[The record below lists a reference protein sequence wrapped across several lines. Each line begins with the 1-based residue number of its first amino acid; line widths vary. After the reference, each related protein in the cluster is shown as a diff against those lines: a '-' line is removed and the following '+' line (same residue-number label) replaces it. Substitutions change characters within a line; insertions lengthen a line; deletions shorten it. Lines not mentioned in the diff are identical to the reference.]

1 MYCSLDDIQKQ
12 VSKDT
17 LIQLTDDNQV
27 GEVDSIIVEEAI
39 LYSETLINGY
49 LRGRYTLPIVN
60 IALAA
65 EPPDILKI
73 LAVDLSIYRLYSRR
87 FQTDTPDSISEKY
100 KNSIKILE
108 QIQKGI
114 ISLGIELAGSPP
126 KLGEYRTNKTFEER
140 IFSKQVL
147 NEY

>member
-1 MYCSLDDIQKQ
+1 MYCQIEDIQKQ
-12 VSKDT
+12 VSKDA
-17 LIQLTDDNQV
+17 LIQLTDDNQL
-27 GEVDSIIVEEAI
+27 GHIDSIIVEEAI

-49 LRGRYTLPIVN
+49 LRGRYTLPIINVG
-60 IALAA
+60 LGSDS
-65 EPPDILKI
+65 PDILKI

-114 ISLGIELAGSPP
+114 ISLGIETAGTAPE
-126 KLGEYRTNKTFEER
+126 LGEYRTNKLFQDRT
-140 IFSKQVL
+140 FSKQL
-147 NEY
+147 LKDY

>member
-1 MYCSLDDIQKQ
+1 MYCQIEDIQKQ

-27 GEVDSIIVEEAI
+27 SEIDSVIVEEAI

-49 LRGRYTLPIVN
+49 LRGRYSIPIIN
-60 IALAA
+60 IGLGT

-100 KNSIKILE
+100 KNSIRILE

-114 ISLGIELAGSPP
+114 ISLGIETTGTAPE
-126 KLGEYRTNKTFEER
+126 LGEYRTNKSFQERTFSR
-140 IFSKQVL
+140 QVL
-147 NEY
+147 NGY

>member
-17 LIQLTDDNQV
+17 LIQLTDDSQV
-27 GEVDSIIVEEAI
+27 SEIDSIIIEESI

-60 IALAA
+60 IALDA

-73 LAVDLSIYRLYSRR
+73 LAVDLCIYRLYSRR

-100 KNSIKILE
+100 KNSIRILE

-114 ISLGIELAGSPP
+114 ISLGIEIAGTAPE
-126 KLGEYRTNKTFEER
+126 LGEYRTNKSHQDREFCR
-140 IFSKQVL
+140 DRL
-147 NEY
+147 NKY

>member
-1 MYCSLDDIQKQ
+1 MYCFPEDIQKQ
-12 VSKDT
+12 ISQDT
-17 LIQLTDDNQV
+17 MIQLTDDDQV
-27 GEVDSIIVEEAI
+27 GEIDSIIVEEAI
-39 LYSETLINGY
+39 IYSETLIDGY
-49 LRGRYTLPIVN
+49 LRGRYTLPVIN
-60 IALAA
+60 ITNPV
-65 EPPDILKI
+65 PPDILKI

-114 ISLGIELAGSPP
+114 ISLGVETAGTAPE
-126 KLGEYRTNKTFEER
+126 LGEYRTNKTFKDRE
-140 IFSKQVL
+140 FSKAKL

>member
-1 MYCSLDDIQKQ
+1 MYCHIEDIQKQ

-17 LIQLTDDNQV
+17 LIQLTDDNQS
-27 GEVDSIIVEEAI
+27 GDIDSIIVEEAV

-49 LRGRYTLPIVN
+49 LRGRYTIPIVN
-60 IALAA
+60 VGLDK

-87 FQTDTPDSISEKY
+87 FQTDVPDSISEKY

-114 ISLGIELAGSPP
+114 ISLGIETAGMAPE
-126 KLGEYRTNKTFEER
+126 LGEYRTNKSFKDRT
-140 IFSKQVL
+140 FSKQVM